1 VDSHNRRH
9 QYWIRSAIEGP
20 AAKAAAVSAPFENLE
35 ISFSGVFIDLKM
47 NTPLPTL

>member
-20 AAKAAAVSAPFENLE
+20 AAKAAADLE
-35 ISFSGVFIDLKM
+35 ISSSGVFIDLKM